1 MPNVVVQTIA
11 SEAMNAAV
19 AANTGWQRAA
29 SHRIG
34 HSTATG
40 ATISQ
45 GFCGS
50 ERTMTVIT
58 AANAASATTPS
69 MISLRRGGTRI
80 ASARP
85 ITSGA
90 AVMIPT
96 APDANQ
102 CCHVVQ
108 SGAAGPRNNL
118 YATVPPIAEAAVAMT
133 AAASRP
139 STLRSVLRLK

>member
-1 MPNVVVQTIA
+1 MPNVIVQTIA

-45 GFCGS
+45 CLCGS
-50 ERTMTVIT
+50 ETTMTVIT
-58 AANAASATTPS
+58 AANAVSPTTPS
-69 MISLRRGGTRI
+69 MISLRRGGARM

-85 ITSGA
+85 ITGGA

-102 CCHVVQ
+102 CHHVVQ
-108 SGAAGPRNNL
+108 SGAAGPWNKL
-118 YATVPPIAEAAVAMT
+118 
-133 AAASRP
+133 
-139 STLRSVLRLK
+139 